1 MAARTWIGGGN
12 NQASNAKDWSPHG
25 APAAGDTLT
34 LAAASATIKVAD
46 NDLAGDT
53 LAITGNGDTV
63 NLSNATATVTLQNV
77 STGTGG
83 PLTAGTLNLKGTDDL
98 TFSELLGNNP
108 NYPTAG
114 DGGSKATINLANNTT
129 WNGTFNASRT
139 EDVHNGFAGS
149 TLTING
155 PSHAQF
161 DNDGSS
167 IVGDIAV
174 INTHVIGQGSFTSG
188 FINMNSPLSTLEF
201 GNAVD
206 AGQAIKL
213 NYTKLIID
221 HPNEFLASVA
231 LDSGGSVIDLN
242 DLVKA
247 NSYSFH
253 NDMLT
258 IYGQNGKAIDTLR
271 LSSTEAFSVEKTPT
285 GMVSIYTAFSQPP
298 AGTLL
303 PLHI

>member
-1 MAARTWIGGGN
+1 
-12 NQASNAKDWSPHG
+12 
-25 APAAGDTLT
+25 
-34 LAAASATIKVAD
+34 
-46 NDLAGDT
+46 
-53 LAITGNGDTV
+53 
-63 NLSNATATVTLQNV
+63 
-77 STGTGG
+77 
-83 PLTAGTLNLKGTDDL
+83 
-98 TFSELLGNNP
+98 
-108 NYPTAG
+108 
-114 DGGSKATINLANNTT
+114 
-129 WNGTFNASRT
+129 
-139 EDVHNGFAGS
+139 
-149 TLTING
+149 
-155 PSHAQF
+155 
-161 DNDGSS
+161 
-167 IVGDIAV
+167 
-174 INTHVIGQGSFTSG
+174 
-188 FINMNSPLSTLEF
+188 MNSPLSTLEF

-206 AGQAIKL
+206 AGQAITL
-213 NYTKLIID
+213 HSTNLIID

-231 LDSGGSVIDLN
+231 IGSVALGVAGTDAVIDLN